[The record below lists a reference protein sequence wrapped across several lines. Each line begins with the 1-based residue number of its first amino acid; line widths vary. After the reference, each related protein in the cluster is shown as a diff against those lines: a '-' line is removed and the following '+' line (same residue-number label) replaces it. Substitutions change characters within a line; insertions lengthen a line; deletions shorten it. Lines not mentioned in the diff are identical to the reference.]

1 MIRGFP
7 IRQHLLDS
15 RSDAQACLVSIHAAS
30 QQLVIFGLDMSH
42 VGNHGK
48 TNGVFIKLL
57 RRCAA
62 ADPSAV
68 LLASQ
73 FRN

>member
-1 MIRGFP
+1 M
-7 IRQHLLDS
+7 RQHLLDS
-15 RSDAQACLVSIHAAS
+15 RSDAPACIVTVHTTP
-30 QQLVIFGLDMSH
+30 QQRVIFGLDMSH

-68 LLASQ
+68 LLASE
-73 FRN
+73 FGN